1 MGQKKIRDMQ
11 FKEVVY
17 GLGEFLTW
25 TFGLLTEA
33 KNIPNIFFSAVI
45 AILFLYWMREMAGHA
60 KAGEK

>member
-1 MGQKKIRDMQ
+1 MGPEILFAMQ

-25 TFGLLTEA
+25 TFGILTKLE
-33 KNIPNIFFSAVI
+33 NLPNIFFSSVI

>member
-1 MGQKKIRDMQ
+1 MRPEKLIDMQ

-17 GLGEFLTW
+17 ALGDFFTW
-25 TFGLLTEA
+25 TFGILTEA
-33 KNIPNIFFSAVI
+33 QNLPNIFFSAVI